1 MKTLSTVILGITI
14 TFLAL
19 GLFFIQETSA
29 QERDVSKL
37 KIPKVESRGGV
48 YYVVLDGA
56 TPYARG
62 YQHGKAL
69 KFPITMALR
78 NFTEWL
84 RANAGIKDPEEMI
97 QDFAK
102 STGYIVA
109 AQQQVPDLIEEMKG
123 ISEGAGVDFNEL
135 FVYQSFDELFLFLM
149 QSGAM
154 DRANGH
160 CTTTAVYGRK
170 GLPNYVTHNND
181 IPTYHEAVGTV
192 LHIKYPDSDL
202 EILQGTFAGQIAQN
216 GVNNRGLGV
225 GINTIA
231 DLAKTQS
238 GLPVSFNVRKILE
251 CGDRNEAV
259 SYLDGIQ
266 AGTAMNYML
275 CDRGKAVSVE
285 TWEGNSKI
293 VDVYEGN
300 YAVHSNHALHKGAPT
315 TFKMDASSGGGSY
328 GFTHQRLELG
338 LKIMKQKADVM
349 TFEGVREMKSTRPI
363 LVYPG
368 KPTGR
373 THQSMIVEIP
383 SSGSPALYTT
393 PDSPNRF
400 EHVRF
405 TFDD

>member
-1 MKTLSTVILGITI
+1 MNITRTVVATI
-14 TFLAL
+14 TLLIIGVFSM
-19 GLFFIQETSA
+19 QDTSA
-29 QERDVSKL
+29 QDHDVSKIT
-37 KIPKVESRGGV
+37 IPKVESRGGV
-48 YYVVLDGA
+48 YYLVLDGK

-97 QDFAK
+97 QDFAQ
-102 STGYIVA
+102 STGYIA
-109 AQQQVPDLIEEMKG
+109 SAKKQVPDLVTEMQG
-123 ISEGAGVDFNEL
+123 IADGAGVDFNEL

-181 IPTYHEAVGTV
+181 IPTYHEAMGTV

-225 GINTIA
+225 GINTVA

-251 CGDRNEAV
+251 CRDRNEAIK
-259 SYLDGIQ
+259 YLGGIQ
-266 AGTAMNYML
+266 AGTAMNYLL
-275 CDRGKAVSVE
+275 CDRERAVSIE
-285 TWEGNSKI
+285 TWEDNAKV
-293 VDVYEGN
+293 VDVFAGN
-300 YAVHSNHALHKGAPT
+300 YAVHSNHALHKGAPV

-338 LKIMKQKADVM
+338 LKIMKEKAATM
-349 TFEGVREMKSTRPI
+349 TFAGVREMMSTRPI

-383 SSGSPALYTT
+383 KTGSPALYTT

-400 EHVRF
+400 GHVKF